1 MAEEFSTATFQSEVL
16 GSDVPVLVDFWS
28 HGCPPCKRLAPVI
41 DQLALDNDGSAKIGK
56 VNVGDNMDLAVEYGV
71 SAVPTILLFKG
82 GEVVERLQGYKEKG
96 ELQAVID
103 SHATSA

>member
-1 MAEEFSTATFQSEVL
+1 MASEFSVETFKTEVL
-16 GSDVPVLVDFWS
+16 GSEQPVLVDFWS

-41 DQLALDNDGSAKIGK
+41 DQLAIDNEGTAKVGK

-82 GEVVERLQGYKEKG
+82 GEVVERMQGYKDKG
-96 ELQAVID
+96 ELQAVLD
-103 SHATSA
+103 THATTA